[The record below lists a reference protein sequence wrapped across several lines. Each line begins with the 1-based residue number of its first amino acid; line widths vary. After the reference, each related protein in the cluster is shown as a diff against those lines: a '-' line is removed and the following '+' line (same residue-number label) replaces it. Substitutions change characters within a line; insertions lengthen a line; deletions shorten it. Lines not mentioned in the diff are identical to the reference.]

1 MVQDSDGSISGI
13 ILGCSVAIISSAI
26 QSLGITLQR
35 KSHLLTHCIGHNH
48 HYHQRYKRNMW
59 FLGFMLFIIANVF
72 GSLIQLTT
80 LPLII
85 LSPLQSIGL
94 IFNAILSCLLLPG
107 EKFTKKLAI
116 GTMVIANGAFIVAF
130 NGNVE
135 PAPVDDN
142 KNKEFKLILEK
153 LTRKSFLG
161 WFMTTY
167 FVIAVLIL
175 LNLIISRRKQ
185 NLKRLRKRRSRLQT
199 TLLSKYQFTMG
210 INYGLIA
217 GTLTAHTFLFAKS
230 LIDVVIEIILRDK
243 HSFSN
248 IFQSSNFTPYLLLII
263 MLAIIACQLTAFN
276 LGLTQISTSIL
287 YPLCFLVFN
296 LVNLINDLVF
306 NSLLSDHRITYGQ
319 LSMVIL
325 GLIGVLLGVVIIS
338 CDSTY
343 GDSGKDDINN
353 LKFPYNENSTLL
365 SPSTYSLHTI
375 ESSKMSYE
383 QNQLINSL
391 GI

>member
-383 QNQLINSL
+383 QNQLINLL

>member
-1 MVQDSDGSISGI
+1 MVQDSGGSMSGI
-13 ILGCSVAIISSAI
+13 VLGCSVAIISSAI

-35 KSHLLTHCIGHNH
+35 KSHLLTHNIGYSHHNH
-48 HYHQRYKRNMW
+48 QKYKRNMW
-59 FLGFMLFIIANVF
+59 FLGFILFIFANIF

-94 IFNAILSCLLLPG
+94 IFNAVLSCLLLPG
-107 EKFTKKLAI
+107 ERFTKKLAI
-116 GTMVIANGAFIVAF
+116 GTIIISIGACVVAY

-135 PAPVDDN
+135 PIPDDGD
-142 KNKEFKLILEK
+142 KSKEFKLILEK
-153 LTRKSFLG
+153 LTRKAFLG
-161 WFMTTY
+161 WFMSTY
-167 FVIAVLIL
+167 VVIAILIL
-175 LNLIISRRKQ
+175 TNLIISRRKQ
-185 NLKRLRKRRSRLQT
+185 NLKRLRKRRSRLQN
-199 TLLSKYQFTMG
+199 TLLSKYQFAMG

-230 LIDVVIEIILRDK
+230 LIDVVIEIILREK
-243 HSFSN
+243 HTFKN
-248 IFQSSNFTPYLLLII
+248 IFQSSNLTPYLLLII

-276 LGLTQISTSIL
+276 LGLSQISTSIL

-306 NSLLSDHRITYGQ
+306 NSLLSDHRMSYGQ
-319 LSMVIL
+319 LTMIIL
-325 GLIGVLLGVVIIS
+325 GLIGVLIGVVIIS
-338 CDSTY
+338 CDTAH
-343 GDSGKDDINN
+343 GDNGTDSINN

-365 SPSTYSLHTI
+365 SPSTYSLHTLH
-375 ESSKMSYE
+375 SSRMSYE
-383 QNQLINSL
+383 QNQLINLL

>member
-48 HYHQRYKRNMW
+48 HYHQRYKRSMW

-319 LSMVIL
+319 LSMVIF

-383 QNQLINSL
+383 QNQLINLL

>member
-48 HYHQRYKRNMW
+48 HYHQRYKRSMW

-383 QNQLINSL
+383 QNQLINLL

>member
-116 GTMVIANGAFIVAF
+116 GTMVIANGAFVVAF

-135 PAPVDDN
+135 PAPEDDN

-167 FVIAVLIL
+167 VVIAVLIL

-248 IFQSSNFTPYLLLII
+248 IFQSSSFTPYLLLII

-306 NSLLSDHRITYGQ
+306 NSLLSDHRMTYGQ
-319 LSMVIL
+319 LSMVIF
-325 GLIGVLLGVVIIS
+325 GLIGVLIGVVIIS
-338 CDSTY
+338 CDSKY

-365 SPSTYSLHTI
+365 SSSTYSLHTI
-375 ESSKMSYE
+375 ESSRMSYE
-383 QNQLINSL
+383 QNQLINLL